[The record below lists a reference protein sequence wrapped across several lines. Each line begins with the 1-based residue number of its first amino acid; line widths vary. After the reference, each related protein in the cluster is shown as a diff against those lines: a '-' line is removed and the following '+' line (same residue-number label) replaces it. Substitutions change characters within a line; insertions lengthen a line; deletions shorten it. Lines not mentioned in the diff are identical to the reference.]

1 MSDSKKENHPKD
13 ARKIMLFEGEKTTEI
28 YEVTDVV
35 AMMDYDLSL
44 HCTNVANLIEKFGQD
59 LEIKGIEMLLDAAL
73 THDVGKIYISSDILH
88 KPASLDVVEK
98 EIMDTHAYISFRIL
112 SEMGFSKDVCT
123 IVLYHHG
130 MKKIYMG
137 KDLPVLPDTLKRH
150 ANVLRTLDAYDA
162 LISRRS
168 FRSGYTE
175 TEAIEILNTE
185 GWYDAITLKLLK
197 KMQGFF

>member
-1 MSDSKKENHPKD
+1 
-13 ARKIMLFEGEKTTEI
+13 MLFESEDTTEV

-35 AMMDYDLSL
+35 AMMDYELNL
-44 HCTNVANLIEKFGQD
+44 HCSNVANLVEKFGQD
-59 LEIKGIEMLLDAAL
+59 LELGDLELLFHAAS

-88 KPASLDVVEK
+88 KPASLDIVEK

-130 MKKIYMG
+130 MKDIYMG
-137 KDLPVLPDTLKRH
+137 KNLPVLPDDLKRH

-175 TEAIEILNTE
+175 TEAIEILETE
-185 GWYDAITLKLLK
+185 GWYDAITLNLLK